1 MDIRIVLG
9 KIVNLIYRTRLV
21 GNLENDDLIRTV
33 LGTVKTDSPEHTF
46 GNTNIPKVLKTYCL
60 ELLEDKEQI
69 PKDLIISSISIMIE
83 KDPKLSSSI
92 KDSVEQEYDDAS
104 NKRVITSI
112 IKNLYTYYRESE
124 ATEILNKV
132 SYDLKFNRSKIT
144 NFNDYL
150 RETMAKL
157 EPLAIAHTA
166 FKDPAIVNEI
176 DFASEDSVTNVFEE
190 VRSMNN
196 TTSIYK
202 TGWHALNRALQGG
215 IRLSGEFITI
225 AALQHKYKTGFSL
238 SMFIQL
244 AMHNKPIMTTEDIEA
259 GKKPLLLR
267 ISLEDSLA
275 NNVQFCYQYAKAI
288 DGCTIRQKDFES
300 LTAKEMTEYVL
311 KKMTATGFH
320 IKMIRADPSQWTY
333 SSVMN
338 KIIELESQGYRVQ
351 VLMLDYIT
359 LLPTTGCVQGV
370 TGADRKDM
378 VRKIRN
384 FCSARKITC
393 ITPLQLS
400 AEAKQML
407 RNGVP
412 EHDLVNQV
420 AEKGYYDG
428 CKTLDQDIDC
438 ELFLHKFTHKRKT
451 YIAVRRG
458 KHRVP
463 SVIAE
468 EDKFFMLRFPDIN
481 TPVLEDISK
490 EDTSFSKLP
499 RDSEGGSSESMLN
512 EIFS

>member
-9 KIVNLIYRTRLV
+9 KIVNLIYRSRLV
-21 GNLENDDLIRTV
+21 NNLENDDLIRTV

-60 ELLEDKEQI
+60 ELLEDKESI
-69 PKDLIISSISIMIE
+69 PKDVILSSITLMLE
-83 KDPKLSSSI
+83 KDPKLASSV
-92 KDSVEQEYDDAS
+92 KDSIEPEYEDAA
-104 NKRVITSI
+104 NKRIITSI
-112 IKNLYTYYRESE
+112 IKNLYNYYRENE
-124 ATEILNKV
+124 ATDILNKV

-144 NFNDYL
+144 NFNEYL
-150 RETMAKL
+150 RETMTKL
-157 EPLAIAHTA
+157 EPLSVAHTA
-166 FKDPAIVNEI
+166 FKDPAIVNEL
-176 DFASEDSVTNVFEE
+176 DFASEDSVANVFEE

-196 TTSIYK
+196 NKSIYK
-202 TGWHALNRALQGG
+202 TGWHALNKVLQGG

-238 SMFIQL
+238 SMFTQL
-244 AMHNKPIMTTEDIEA
+244 ALHNTPIMSKEDIESS
-259 GKKPLLLR
+259 KKPLLLR
-267 ISLEDSLA
+267 ISLEDSLSA
-275 NNVQFCYQYAKAI
+275 NLQFCYQYIKSSEGI
-288 DGCTIRQKDFES
+288 TVKKDDFETLS
-300 LTAKEMTEYVL
+300 AKEMGGYVL

-370 TGADRKDM
+370 AGVDKKDM
-378 VRKIRN
+378 IRKIRN

-400 AEAKQML
+400 SEAKVML

-412 EHDLVNQV
+412 EHDFVNQV

-451 YIAVRRG
+451 YIAIRRG
-458 KHRVP
+458 KHRLP
-463 SVIAE
+463 TVISD
-468 EDKFFMLRFPDIN
+468 EDKYFMLRFPDIS
-481 TPVLEDISK
+481 TPVLEDIHK

-499 RDSEGGSSESMLN
+499 RDGEGSATETLLN
-512 EIFS
+512 EVFN